1 MNVTLVQLE
10 TFARLAQVGN
20 FTRVAEDLHLTQPA
34 VTQQV
39 RTLERQLGVRLVDV
53 VGRRPVLT
61 EGGRFLAARA
71 REILANAAS
80 LEREMREYALAQA
93 GELRVGAT
101 LTIGSYTLPQ
111 ILARFKEEHPGLT
124 IQARIA
130 NTEAMAGL
138 VAQGALSVALIEGP
152 LADDR
157 FEMRPFW
164 EDRLV
169 LAVAPNHPLAA
180 AEVVHVQDIEG
191 QPFIWREV
199 GSGTRAAVERLFWER
214 GVGVGSVLE
223 LPSGEGAV
231 RAVEA
236 GMGISILS
244 ELIVE
249 DAVAQGKI
257 RRIEFADAEL
267 SRTFRVISLRGRSL
281 SPTVRAFVALLT
293 WSGTLTTAQQR
304 RRQNPRR

>member
-138 VAQGALSVALIEGP
+138 VAQGGLSVALIEGP

-169 LAVAPNHPLAA
+169 LLC
-180 AEVVHVQDIEG
+180 
-191 QPFIWREV
+191 
-199 GSGTRAAVERLFWER
+199 
-214 GVGVGSVLE
+214 
-223 LPSGEGAV
+223 
-231 RAVEA
+231 
-236 GMGISILS
+236 
-244 ELIVE
+244 
-249 DAVAQGKI
+249 
-257 RRIEFADAEL
+257 
-267 SRTFRVISLRGRSL
+267 
-281 SPTVRAFVALLT
+281 
-293 WSGTLTTAQQR
+293 
-304 RRQNPRR
+304 

>member
-1 MNVTLVQLE
+1 MNVTLVQLQ
-10 TFARLAQVGN
+10 TFARLAEVGN
-20 FTRVAEDLHLTQPA
+20 FTRAAEDLHLTQPA

-71 REILANAAS
+71 LEILANAAS
-80 LEREMREYALAQA
+80 LEREMREFALAQA

-111 ILARFKEEHPGLT
+111 ILARFRKEHPAVT

-130 NTEAMAGL
+130 NTEIMAGL

-152 LADDR
+152 LTDNR
-157 FEMRPFW
+157 FEVRPFQ

-169 LAVAPNHPLAA
+169 LAVAPDHPLA
-180 AEVVHVQDIEG
+180 VVETVYVQDIEG
-191 QPFIWREV
+191 QPFIWREA
-199 GSGTRAAVERLFWER
+199 GSGTRAAVEKLFRER
-214 GVGVGSVLE
+214 GVGVRSVLE

-236 GMGISILS
+236 GMGISVLS

-249 DAVAQGKI
+249 DAVVQGRI

-267 SRTFRVISLRGRSL
+267 MRTFRVISLHGRSL
-281 SPTVRAFVALLT
+281 SPAIQAFVALLT
-293 WSGTLTTAQQR
+293 
-304 RRQNPRR
+304 